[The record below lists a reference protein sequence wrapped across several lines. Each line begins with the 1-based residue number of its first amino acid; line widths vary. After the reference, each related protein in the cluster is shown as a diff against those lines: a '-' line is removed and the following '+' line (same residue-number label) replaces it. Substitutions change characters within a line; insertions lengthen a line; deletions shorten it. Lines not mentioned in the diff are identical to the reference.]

1 MFKIAENKSNS
12 KNQCGGAKA
21 TGSRAFLAETGA
33 KLNIKTFLEANSFS
47 FHSDKLFKDV
57 LIRFG
62 QANNLKCFFFFN
74 DDFRKKGGTT

>member
-1 MFKIAENKSNS
+1 MIAENKSNS

-47 FHSDKLFKDV
+47 FHSYRDW
-57 LIRFG
+57 
-62 QANNLKCFFFFN
+62 
-74 DDFRKKGGTT
+74 